1 MKILMLVNW
10 KVLSCKETPNDKQP
24 PDYRVEGEPY
34 WFYRYFNQKDDV
46 DIIDISSVSWLENFE
61 REKLRFY
68 VLQALKAIPKLH
80 KYDLIV
86 SHGMQSAVVVCLYR
100 RFFRGKEKHIVF
112 DIGSFNSAAESGSA
126 LKLMQFIRVHSMRI
140 MKNFSHGWLK
150 NLSLSD
156 LEQMVF
162 SGKRKQTPKRR

>member
-46 DIIDISSVSWLENFE
+46 DIIDISSTSWLENFE

-100 RFFRGKEKHIVF
+100 LLF
-112 DIGSFNSAAESGSA
+112 
-126 LKLMQFIRVHSMRI
+126 
-140 MKNFSHGWLK
+140 
-150 NLSLSD
+150 
-156 LEQMVF
+156 
-162 SGKRKQTPKRR
+162 